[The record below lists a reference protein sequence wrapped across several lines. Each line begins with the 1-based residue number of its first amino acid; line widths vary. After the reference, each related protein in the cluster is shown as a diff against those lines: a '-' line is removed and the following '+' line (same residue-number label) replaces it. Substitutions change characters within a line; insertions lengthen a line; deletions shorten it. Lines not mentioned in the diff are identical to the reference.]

1 MKGKAKVKWKMVCS
15 PKENGGLGLK
25 DLRRWNDVL
34 LSKHVWN
41 IVNNKKSLWVK
52 WVYKFYLKERNFWD
66 IQVKKNFC
74 WTWKRILIAGN
85 IVRPHIVS
93 CIGSGENTSL
103 WHDWWHLIGIL
114 SMLISRSEWI
124 RAGFNDMSK
133 VKDIFVNGQ
142 LCWPTDWLEN
152 YPGLMDWPLF
162 VNNEGTEDKI
172 IWRDNNGK
180 CKRFSCKQVWSDVN
194 FFGPK
199 VPWFHTIWFSNN
211 IPRNAFILWMAILG
225 KLKTQDR
232 LLSWEIKGNL
242 FCPLCLKINDSHDHL
257 FFKCDFSKLIWEY
270 FSNKADIRV
279 SYGNWKEFIYKF
291 CEQVKGKS
299 IGVFIKKLVLAGCV
313 SHIWHER
320 NMRFFRNNFR
330 SPFSVTCCIEK
341 EIQLRLLG
349 LKYESKVIKEKVW
362 RCWGIDRNNDVD
374 NGNKDNEV

>member
-1 MKGKAKVKWKMVCS
+1 MGRPLTVNKLFRRDCKVLVDKVRMRILSWKHKCLSYAGRLQLIGSVLSALHVYWASVFKLPVATISEIEKICRGYLWSGGDLVKGKAKVKWKMVCS

-74 WTWKRILIAGN
+74 WTWKRILIARN

-103 WHDWWHLIGIL
+103 WHDWWHPIGIL

-199 VPWFHTIWFSNN
+199 VP
-211 IPRNAFILWMAILG
+211 
-225 KLKTQDR
+225 
-232 LLSWEIKGNL
+232 
-242 FCPLCLKINDSHDHL
+242 
-257 FFKCDFSKLIWEY
+257 
-270 FSNKADIRV
+270 
-279 SYGNWKEFIYKF
+279 
-291 CEQVKGKS
+291 
-299 IGVFIKKLVLAGCV
+299 
-313 SHIWHER
+313 
-320 NMRFFRNNFR
+320 
-330 SPFSVTCCIEK
+330 
-341 EIQLRLLG
+341 
-349 LKYESKVIKEKVW
+349 
-362 RCWGIDRNNDVD
+362 
-374 NGNKDNEV
+374 

>member
-1 MKGKAKVKWKMVCS
+1 M
-15 PKENGGLGLK
+15 
-25 DLRRWNDVL
+25 
-34 LSKHVWN
+34 
-41 IVNNKKSLWVK
+41 
-52 WVYKFYLKERNFWD
+52 
-66 IQVKKNFC
+66 
-74 WTWKRILIAGN
+74 ILIARN

-103 WHDWWHLIGIL
+103 WHDWWHPIGIL

-142 LCWPTDWLEN
+142 LCWLTDWLEN

-242 FCPLCLKINDSHDHL
+242 FCPLCLKINDSRDHL

-270 FSNKADIRV
+270 FSNKVDIRV

-341 EIQLRLLG
+341 
-349 LKYESKVIKEKVW
+349 
-362 RCWGIDRNNDVD
+362 
-374 NGNKDNEV
+374 